1 VELKKLP
8 ENSGV
13 YIFKDKK
20 NVPIYIGKSA
30 NIKKRVNSHFNRKF
44 DDSKES
50 ILINKVKTIEAIR
63 VDSEIEALILE
74 ANLIKK
80 YKPLYNTQLKDDKD
94 YLYMLDKLISDK
106 NLGKRVLRVGYTPY
120 PQLPIAFQA
129 SDIFVLPSSYEGLPK
144 VVMQSL
150 GCGVPALVSGF
161 KIATHIDGLYYLT
174 EVTPQQIAVQIKEI
188 LGERRPVDI
197 LKISKEFSW
206 AQKARQIDEIYKFML
221 TKHAD
226 RT

>member
-1 VELKKLP
+1 MGLDNL
-8 ENSGV
+8 
-13 YIFKDKK
+13 DKVILNNGAMIERK
-20 NVPIYIGKSA
+20 NIHLLV
-30 NIKKRVNSHFNRKF
+30 
-44 DDSKES
+44 
-50 ILINKVKTIEAIR
+50 
-63 VDSEIEALILE
+63 EALSFLSE
-74 ANLIKK
+74 E
-80 YKPLYNTQLKDDKD
+80 YKLLLVGPGDKD

-197 LKISKEFSW
+197 LKISKEFFL
-206 AQKARQIDEIYKFML
+206 E
-221 TKHAD
+221 
-226 RT
+226 